1 MTKIYFQKKI
11 TLFLSFFILNNYLF
25 LSLNFSALFLKIN
38 FILFI
43 SGVFVFYFKNFR
55 DNIYLKIFFI
65 LIILISLGVPVF
77 DWDPRSIWLFHAKRI
92 FYDNSI
98 FSVSDNYAIFSHNDY
113 PSLVPSLAASVAHL
127 AGHWNEVFPKLA
139 FSLMFL
145 PPIIFIN
152 IYIKNYNYLIFLSL
166 IFFFIGKYLF
176 NGWADG
182 LLAVYF
188 TLSVFLMHKLISNNF
203 NLEKK
208 NLFLNLIAI
217 LFFVTLT
224 LIKNEGLVL
233 LVIIFLITFVL
244 EFSNKSLKKNFKKI
258 ILLSISFIPIILWKY
273 FCYTNSLGN
282 DYINNSFLFN
292 LELRANV
299 LENYKLIFYFL
310 FLNEKFL
317 IALFIFLTS
326 FFILK
331 NNNLFKFVFLIALT
345 YSLILFI
352 VYLSTPYDFYFQLNS
367 SATRT
372 IKSISFLFGFFA
384 IYNLSLKKNNLI

>member
-1 MTKIYFQKKI
+1 MIYNNFCEKI
-11 TLFLSFFILNNYLF
+11 TFFLSLLILNNYF
-25 LSLNFSALFLKIN
+25 LISLEFPILFLKTNLI
-38 FILFI
+38 FIFSIILI
-43 SGVFVFYFKNFR
+43 FYFKHFLK
-55 DNIYLKIFFI
+55 NIPFKIFFI
-65 LIILISLGVPVF
+65 IILLISLGTPTLE
-77 DWDPRSIWLFHAKRI
+77 WDPRSIWLFHAKRI
-92 FYDNSI
+92 FIENSI
-98 FSVSDNYAIFSHNDY
+98 FSVKDNYAAFSHNDY